1 MSTFAKMVERME
13 DLVLSGMGVPF
24 TPFTVV
30 NSEKLLPQLDRI
42 RESMPEEVRNAKRI
56 LDQREEIIIEA
67 QQRANQLM
75 MDAKKQAE
83 QLLSESELLKAV
95 HEEAVRIRQ
104 QILTEID
111 TIHKKA
117 FEEAEAMKAKAQE
130 EARLVREG
138 ADQYAESVLA
148 SLDKSLGQIHEEVRN
163 GRQHLSHAK
172 RDALVGAHARAP
184 YAAPVAGNSAPL
196 PPGPPQGTA
205 HYSLPGYTPP
215 ASAVPSAASVADV
228 KVPVAAGS
236 AGSDP
241 ETVAARNR
249 AKIEAFL
256 KQTTIS

>member
-24 TPFTVV
+24 TPLTIV

-75 MDAKKQAE
+75 MDSKKQAD

-148 SLDKSLGQIHEEVRN
+148 SLDKSLAQVHEEVRN

-172 RDALVGAHARAP
+172 RDALAGAHARAP
-184 YAAPVAGNSAPL
+184 YATPANNPAPL
-196 PPGPPQGTA
+196 PVGPTQQNA
-205 HYSLPGYTPP
+205 YSLPGYTPP
-215 ASAVPSAASVADV
+215 PAPAPLASDL
-228 KVPVAAGS
+228 KIPVAAGS
-236 AGSDP
+236 VSGDP